1 MKRNPTQ
8 LTANLDIYIVVI
20 VATNFEDDMTT
31 LTPAYGRDYTNAKDA
46 EASWI
51 KGEDWLIAD
60 MSHPGDG
67 RYCSIRDIDAL
78 DGVMLR
84 YKGSTKLVVL

>member
-1 MKRNPTQ
+1 MAIH
-8 LTANLDIYIVVI
+8 LTVHLVLCIVVV

-51 KGEDWLIAD
+51 KGDDWLIAD
-60 MSHPGDG
+60 MSHSGDG

-84 YKGSTKLVVL
+84 YKGLTKLVVL